1 LFLDE
6 APYANKGKIHLFYRV
21 LQLFIHLFSSVHA
34 KIIWDLKRMNGG
46 DDYMPMAFVLIN
58 TETGSESKILAALK
72 RIDAVTEAYMVYGVY
87 DVVVK
92 VRADTMEKL
101 KEIVTYQV
109 RHLDKV
115 GTTTT
120 MLVIE

>member
-1 LFLDE
+1 
-6 APYANKGKIHLFYRV
+6 
-21 LQLFIHLFSSVHA
+21 
-34 KIIWDLKRMNGG
+34 
-46 DDYMPMAFVLIN
+46 MPMAFVLIN
-58 TETGSESKILAALK
+58 TETGSESKVLAALK
-72 RIDAVTEAYMVYGVY
+72 RIDAVTEAFMVYGVY

>member
-1 LFLDE
+1 
-6 APYANKGKIHLFYRV
+6 
-21 LQLFIHLFSSVHA
+21 
-34 KIIWDLKRMNGG
+34 
-46 DDYMPMAFVLIN
+46 MPMAFVLIN
-58 TETGSESKILAALK
+58 TETGSESKVLAALK
-72 RIDAVTEAYMVYGVY
+72 RIDAVTEAFMVYGVY

-115 GTTTT
+115 QTTTT

>member
-1 LFLDE
+1 
-6 APYANKGKIHLFYRV
+6 
-21 LQLFIHLFSSVHA
+21 
-34 KIIWDLKRMNGG
+34 MNGG

-115 GTTTT
+115 VTTTT